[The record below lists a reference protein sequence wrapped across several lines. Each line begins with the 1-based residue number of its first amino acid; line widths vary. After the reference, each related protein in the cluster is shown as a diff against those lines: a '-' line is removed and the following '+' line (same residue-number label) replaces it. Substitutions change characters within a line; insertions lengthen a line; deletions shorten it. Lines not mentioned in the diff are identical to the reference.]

1 MNIVLWVVQALLAL
15 AFAGAGLMKLTS
27 ERKVLVD
34 RGMGWAEHYS
44 GGAVKLIGAVE
55 VLGAIGLVLPA
66 ALGIAPVLTPIAAAG
81 LALVMAGA
89 VVDHVRRDDA
99 KGAVPAL
106 VLGVLSLFVA
116 VARFGPW
123 AF

>member
-27 ERKVLVD
+27 ERQVLVD
-34 RGMGWAEHYS
+34 RGMGWAAHYS
-44 GGAVKLIGAVE
+44 AGAVKLIGAVE

-81 LALVMAGA
+81 LALVMVGA

-99 KGAVPAL
+99 KGSVPAL
-106 VLGVLSLFVA
+106 VLGALSLFVA